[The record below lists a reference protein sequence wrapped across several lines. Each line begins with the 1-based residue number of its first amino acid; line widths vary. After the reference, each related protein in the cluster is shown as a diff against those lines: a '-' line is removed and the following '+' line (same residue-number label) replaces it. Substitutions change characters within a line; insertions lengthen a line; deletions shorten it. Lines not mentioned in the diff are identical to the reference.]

1 MAAESLTDVGRVL
14 VDVQREL
21 TSLRQSITLP
31 SLSTQQHMYDTEGR
45 GEVTSTGLSFPG
57 TGRVSGL
64 SSTNGFGGWGPVAGG
79 LPTALP

>member
-31 SLSTQQHMYDTEGR
+31 SLATQQHMYDTDGR

-57 TGRVSGL
+57 TGLVSGL
-64 SSTNGFGGWGPVAGG
+64 
-79 LPTALP
+79 